1 MGGLK
6 MEVKLEDLMK
16 AKQGLAT
23 ADVTPDNLPSAEVM
37 TAQVEKVVNDLTP
50 EERSKVDKIKDEL
63 DLTDSTAILRFGA
76 PAQQKIAEFS
86 DSVLSQVRTKD
97 SGPVGELLSS
107 LVTQVREFEPE
118 GNSSFLK
125 KIPLVGSLVKKGEDI
140 KQGYEK
146 LSTQVER
153 IQGNLEQAKL
163 KMMKDVALFDK
174 LYAENLSYF
183 KQLQL
188 YIQAGEEK
196 LTEMREVTLP
206 KLRQQAAESGDPMA
220 VQVVADFEASVN
232 RFEKKVHDLKISKTI
247 AIQSAPQIRL
257 IQNNDKALIDRV
269 QTAIYSTI
277 PLWKNQLVI
286 ALGLQAQQDVLRMQ
300 QAVSNTTN
308 ELLRRNAELLQQNSI
323 ETAQENERS
332 IVDIETVR
340 EVNERLINT
349 IEETLK
355 IQQDGRAKRQAAEA
369 ELVQIEGKLK
379 ETLLR
384 NSGRQEAR

>member
-1 MGGLK
+1 

-308 ELLRRNAELLQQNSI
+308 KLLRRNAEMLQQNSI
-323 ETAQENERS
+323 ETAEENERS

-349 IEETLK
+349 IEETIK
-355 IQQDGRAKRQAAEA
+355 IQQNGRAKRQAAEA
-369 ELVQIEGKLK
+369 ELVQIEGKLRD
-379 ETLLR
+379 TLLK
-384 NSGRQEAR
+384 NSGRQETN